1 MGSCGGEE
9 LILEGS
15 CFGVGIMSGRVGI
28 MSGRVGIMSGGE
40 KRLMFVVLSQLPVT
54 TTDNMARDA
63 FSKFESMI
71 ARRDEEGDL

>member
-9 LILEGS
+9 LIWVGS
-15 CFGVGIMSGRVGI
+15 CCGVGI

-40 KRLMFVVLSQLPVT
+40 KRLMFVVFSQLPVT

-71 ARRDEEGDL
+71 ARRDKEGDL